1 MIKRYMIVRNG
12 KTIGFADTEKEAFEL
27 VKSDLNVKKDFEYG
41 IKDLDKEVYVSVGAY
56 VSDLKKQAR
65 WTKRK
70 KKVVKSRVKRNDIVD
85 DEYSAWLGKQPCV
98 VTGQV
103 AVRGVGA
110 YNMHCHHVHGRNG
123 VRNDYM
129 QVPLMGYVHSW
140 GRKSYHSCAKS
151 DFIKYHGLAVDDL
164 IEYFEEQARKL
175 KAEYDCAKIK
185 PKKQQKNLDK
195 GKQNR

>member
-12 KTIGFADTEKEAFEL
+12 KTIGFADTEKGAFEL
-27 VKSDLNVKKDFEYG
+27 VKNDLNIKKNFEYG
-41 IKDLDKEVYVSVGAY
+41 IKDLDEDVYVSGLDVY

-65 WTKRK
+65 WVKCKKRS
-70 KKVVKSRVKRNDIVD
+70 VKSRVGRNDIID
-85 DEYSAWLGKQPCV
+85 DKYSAWLGRQPCV

-110 YNMHCHHVHGRNG
+110 YNMHCHHIYGRNG
-123 VRNDYM
+123 GRNDYM

-140 GRKSYHSCAKS
+140 GARSYHSCSKS

-164 IEYFEEQARKL
+164 LEYFEEQARKL
-175 KAEYDCAKIK
+175 KAEYDLQ
-185 PKKQQKNLDK
+185 KK
-195 GKQNR
+195 